1 LGVKV
6 TFKHSSGEASSEFPM
21 PIIVGVPRSGTTL
34 LRLMLDAHSELAIT
48 HEAGFVPL
56 ASNLTNPLSRT
67 FYQRFS
73 YRPTDS
79 WWPRLPGKSN
89 LREDFFNVVTTMK
102 NWSDFHVSTES
113 FNRALLEIEPFNTS
127 AGLRAF
133 FRLYTARFGK
143 PRWGDKTPFYNQYLR
158 TVAQILPEAHFIHII
173 RDGRDAAASGK
184 GLPFVGDDVELIGK
198 NWSNQIRETRCQSQ
212 TCRHYLEIRFE
223 DLVLNTTEVLR
234 KICDFIQLDYE
245 ADMELYHR
253 NAAERMSE
261 LENTYDEN
269 GKVEVAKEARW
280 SRHRFTAQP
289 PEPSRIGRWKTALTA
304 DELTQFNRGAGNL
317 LHELG
322 YE

>member
-1 LGVKV
+1 
-6 TFKHSSGEASSEFPM
+6 
-21 PIIVGVPRSGTTL
+21 
-34 LRLMLDAHSELAIT
+34 MLDAHSELAIT

-73 YRPTDS
+73 HRPTNS
-79 WWPRLPGKSN
+79 WWRRLSGKGN
-89 LREDFFNVVTTMK
+89 LREDFFNVVTTAK
-102 NWSDFHVSTES
+102 NWSDFHVSSEA
-113 FNRALLEIEPFNTS
+113 FKRALLEIEPFNIS
-127 AGLRAF
+127 AGVREF

-158 TVAQILPEAHFIHII
+158 TVVRMLPEAHFIHII

-184 GLPFVGDDVELIGK
+184 GLPFIGDDVELIGK
-198 NWSNQIRETRCQSQ
+198 NWSNQIRETRRQAQ
-212 TCRHYLEIRFE
+212 TCRHYLEIRYE
-223 DLVLNTTEVLR
+223 DLVLNTTDVLR

-245 ADMELYHR
+245 PDMELYHR
-253 NAAERMSE
+253 SAAERMSE

-280 SRHRFTAQP
+280 SRHRLTARP
-289 PEPSRIGRWKTALTA
+289 PDPARIGRWKTALSA